1 MSRSKTRRAQKQRH
15 KRFIRI
21 ITLLEESNA
30 DPKHHNRK
38 TRLREVMNYSRWH
51 IASTDAKVVCNANDE

>member
-1 MSRSKTRRAQKQRH
+1 MRKSRRWWNRRH
-15 KRFIRI
+15 KRFVRI

-30 DPKHHNRK
+30 DPKHRNRK

-51 IASTDAKVVCNANDE
+51 LAAHAKEATDAPDQA